1 MPNFSIAWDPS
12 PRTVQSDVF
21 DAAAL
26 NSGYPFSS
34 VLQPTVAEIA
44 TALQTAAEA
53 LTSKCS
59 PAWCMLTTYA
69 YTEFSEGGSLFP
81 TVQDGYGRL
90 QAFQAV
96 FGNRSSGSNLSSG
109 GF

>member
-12 PRTVQSDVF
+12 TRTVQSDVF
-21 DAAAL
+21 DTAAL
-26 NSGYPFSS
+26 SSGYPFSA
-34 VLQPTVAEIA
+34 VLQPTVAEISA
-44 TALQTAAEA
+44 ALQTAVAA
-53 LTSKCS
+53 LTAKCD

-90 QAFQAV
+90 QAFQSV
-96 FGNRSSGSNLSSG
+96 FGNRSNATAH
-109 GF
+109 